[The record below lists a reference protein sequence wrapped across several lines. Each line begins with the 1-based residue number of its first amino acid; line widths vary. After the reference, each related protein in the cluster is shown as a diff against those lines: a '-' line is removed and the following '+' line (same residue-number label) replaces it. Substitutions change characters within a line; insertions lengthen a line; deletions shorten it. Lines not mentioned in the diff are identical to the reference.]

1 MQAVKRVEVVVE
13 SLHESSVE
21 RLIRRSGIGGYTLV
35 RGVAGLGDRGRR
47 DADGLTGVSQN
58 VCFIVAAEPEAAE
71 RLAAALRPLLKKA
84 GGMCLVSDAGWV
96 EH

>member
-1 MQAVKRVEVVVE
+1 MDAVKRVEVVVE
-13 SLHESSVE
+13 AVHEPSVE
-21 RLIRRSGIGGYTLV
+21 RLIRRAGIGGYTLL
-35 RGVAGLGDRGRR
+35 RGLAGSGDRGVR
-47 DADGLTGVSQN
+47 DADGLTGASQN

-71 RLAAALRPLLKKA
+71 RLVEALRPLLKRA